1 MQLIGMS
8 SMTSFP
14 WQAEHRAASVG
25 EPFERQPTDYA
36 RRLPQGWMKNMLHAD
51 QLWIGKTI
59 FASKGKLV
67 TSLHPW
73 YHPPALSV
81 PKGCPKVDNYFLRRI
96 FLWMPRLMWQ
106 VNFKCPRCDPSQ
118 SLNSK
123 VMKVTTHSQCAAD
136 IVICTVNYS
145 CTVF

>member
-1 MQLIGMS
+1 MFGCECVMQLIGMS

-81 PKGCPKVDNYFLRRI
+81 PKGCPKVDNYFLRRVV
-96 FLWMPRLMWQ
+96 FRLIQQRRFARNCKALLQQ
-106 VNFKCPRCDPSQ
+106 VPNGAPMLEMSMGRC
-118 SLNSK
+118 
-123 VMKVTTHSQCAAD
+123 
-136 IVICTVNYS
+136 S
-145 CTVF
+145 CLF